1 MLLNKKLL
9 DKKKKFNFN
18 ELDDK
23 LRRKNVYL
31 NFFMYIMGLLISAIA
46 VSVIYDRYNIV
57 TSGST
62 GIAIFLTN
70 YIQIDL
76 SLMVFAVCSILLV
89 LGFAVYG
96 IEYGSKN
103 ILITIL
109 SPIFI
114 KATTLLNNVI
124 SFDDTSLF
132 LLAILAGILSGVGT
146 GLVRKSGYSPGGLG
160 VIYDIINNI
169 FKISIGSAS
178 LICNTFIMM
187 LSFINFGISEFIYG
201 FVALYVSSVM
211 TDRIMLGI
219 SNNKAFYIITRKPL
233 DVKEYIISNLNY
245 TVTIIDAKGG
255 YSNKK
260 KKMLI
265 CVIPTTQYTR
275 VKEVIKEIDKDAFF
289 LITDSYY
296 VSK

>member
-1 MLLNKKLL
+1 MLLNKRLL
-9 DKKKKFNFN
+9 EKKKKFNLKEF
-18 ELDDK
+18 DDK
-23 LRRKNVYL
+23 LRRKNAYF
-31 NFFMYIMGLLISAIA
+31 NFFMYIMGILIGAIA
-46 VSVIYDRYNIV
+46 VSVLYDRYNIV
-57 TSGST
+57 VSGST
-62 GIAIFLTN
+62 GVAIFLTN

-76 SLMVFAVCSILLV
+76 SLMVFAVCSVLLI
-89 LGFAVYG
+89 LGFAVFG

-114 KATTLLNNVI
+114 KAATLLNNVI

-132 LLAILAGILSGVGT
+132 LLAILAGILSGLST
-146 GLVRKSGYSPGGLG
+146 GLVRKSGYSQGGLG
-160 VIYDIINNI
+160 VLYDMMNRI
-169 FKISIGSAS
+169 FKISVGNAS

-201 FVALYVSSVM
+201 FVALYVSSTI

-233 DVKEYIISNLNY
+233 DVKNYIINNLNY
-245 TVTIIDAKGG
+245 TVTIVDAKSG

-265 CVIPTTQYTR
+265 CVIPTIQYIR